1 MYTIGQVI
9 YTVIETKKTIVPV
22 KIVEEITVKKL
33 DFEKTTYKVLLP
45 NSKKQIVDLE
55 RFDLSFSDI
64 DSASEYLINNA
75 KKAIEDI
82 TFKALDLEEKHF
94 SENIDNVLE
103 DEIDNDSCNNENN
116 NVKIDLGDG
125 TTAKISVDQLEKLN
139 Q

>member
-1 MYTIGQVI
+1 M
-9 YTVIETKKTIVPV
+9 
-22 KIVEEITVKKL
+22 
-33 DFEKTTYKVLLP
+33 P